1 MIETNKDNYS
11 MQDLLSLMSF
21 LRSDNG
27 CPWDRKQTHQ
37 SIKKNVIEEA
47 YEVVDAIDSNTPE
60 RLSDELGDLL
70 LQVVFHSQMADE
82 SGEFDFC
89 EVVDH
94 LCKKLI
100 SRHTH
105 LFGEQLDHADSPE
118 KVLALWEKN
127 KKSEKKQRKQTQT
140 MIEIPRVLPAL
151 QRAYKIQKKAKQVG
165 FDWEERCDVIAKI
178 EEEIIEVE
186 EAFQKLEISEKYEKD
201 NNISID
207 NKIESNTNI
216 EKSIITSS
224 ESSESIK
231 NNEQVISIKANFPS
245 ENKKESIEKVNE
257 SIENK
262 KELEMEIGDLLFAV
276 VNYARF
282 LDVEPEIA
290 LDKANQKFIKRFEF
304 VEENVLSSGKKM
316 EHLSLV
322 ELDQIWNE
330 AKADEKNK
338 KRGKN

>member
-27 CPWDRKQTHQ
+27 CPWDREQTHQ

-47 YEVVDAIDSNTPE
+47 YEVVDAIDSSTPE

-70 LQVVFHSQMADE
+70 LQVVFHSQMASE
-82 SGEFDFC
+82 SSEFDFS

-127 KKSEKKQRKQTQT
+127 KKSEKKQHKQTQA

-186 EAFQKLEISEKYEKD
+186 EAFQKLETSEKYG
-201 NNISID
+201 
-207 NKIESNTNI
+207 
-216 EKSIITSS
+216 
-224 ESSESIK
+224 
-231 NNEQVISIKANFPS
+231 
-245 ENKKESIEKVNE
+245 KESIEKVNE

-282 LDVEPEIA
+282 LDIEPEIA
-290 LDKANQKFIKRFEF
+290 LDKANQKFINRFEF

-330 AKADEKNK
+330 AKVDEKNK